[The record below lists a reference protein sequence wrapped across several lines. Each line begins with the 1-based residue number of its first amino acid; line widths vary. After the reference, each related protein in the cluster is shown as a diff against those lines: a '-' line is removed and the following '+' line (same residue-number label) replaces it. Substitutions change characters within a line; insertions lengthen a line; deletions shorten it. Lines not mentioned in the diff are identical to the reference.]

1 MGTTVTAHTQQAA
14 IEAAVERAADTRA
27 IVSGTGA
34 LAATGE
40 IFASQF
46 GRRPAMLI
54 ADETTAALAL
64 DRVGERLTDA
74 GIALTEP
81 LVFPGRPLL
90 SPAVEHAH
98 TIARELENT
107 LAIPVA
113 IGSGTINDLV
123 KYGAALSDRSYL
135 VVATAASMDGY
146 TASGAALIA
155 DGFKQTF
162 PCPAPRAVIADLDLI
177 RTAPPA
183 MTASGY
189 ADLIGKITAGA
200 DWIIADAL
208 GIDPIEPDIWTMVQP
223 PVRALL
229 NQAAAVRAHDPA
241 ALESLL
247 NGLLLTGLAMQATG
261 SSRPASGSEHQ
272 FSHFWEMQGLSV
284 DGVPVSHGFKVGIG
298 TLAITALYERLLEL
312 TPDDLSAALE
322 LRWPKFGAVQR
333 KIEVMSDDPRVVER
347 AIIESRAKYPT
358 NTIRIE
364 RVARLREVW
373 PELTGRLRAQLLPA
387 DQLRILLGEV
397 GCATTP
403 EEIGVSRKRLK
414 TTYAAARQIRRRY
427 TVLDLLTELGRFDQS
442 VDDLFKPG
450 GFWAVPL

>member
-1 MGTTVTAHTQQAA
+1 MTAHTQQEA

-27 IVSGTGA
+27 IDSGVGA

-40 IFASQF
+40 TFASQF

-54 ADETTAALAL
+54 ADEITAALAL
-64 DRVGERLTDA
+64 DRVREQLA
-74 GIALTEP
+74 ISGIALTAP
-81 LVFPGRPLL
+81 IVFPTKPLL

-98 TIARELENT
+98 AIAQKLEET

-123 KYGAALSDRSYL
+123 KYGAALADRSYL
-135 VVATAASMDGY
+135 AVATAASMDGY

-155 DGFKQTF
+155 NGFKQTF

-177 RTAPPA
+177 QTAPPA

-200 DWIIADAL
+200 DWIVADAL
-208 GIDPIEPDIWTMVQP
+208 GIDLIQPDIWEMVQP
-223 PVRALL
+223 PVRSLL
-229 NQAAAVRAHDPA
+229 SQAAAVRAHDPT
-241 ALESLL
+241 ALETLL

-284 DGVPVSHGFKVGIG
+284 DGAPVSHGFKVGLG

-312 TPDDLSAALE
+312 TDDDLVAALE
-322 LRWPKFGAVQR
+322 LRWPKFGSVQR
-333 KIEVMSDDPRVVER
+333 KIEGMSDDPRVVER
-347 AIIESRAKYPT
+347 AIVESRAKYPT
-358 NTIRIE
+358 NAVRIE
-364 RVARLREVW
+364 RIARLRKVW
-373 PELTGRLRAQLLPA
+373 PDLAERLRKQLLPA
-387 DQLRILLGEV
+387 DQLRALLRAA

-403 EEIGVSRKRLK
+403 EEIGVTRKRLK
-414 TTYAAARQIRRRY
+414 ATYAAARQIRRRY

-442 VDDLFKPG
+442 VDDLFEPG
-450 GFWAVPL
+450 GFWATS